1 MTENNV
7 LLTHPGQAEAS
18 MVDDPAAEQARRVQ
32 PIRFMERVGNPAL
45 EGPELTRQVPLEVRQ
60 NVLVTTVDKLVNWAR
75 KSSLWPVAF
84 GLA

>member
-1 MTENNV
+1 MVEDSS
-7 LLTHPGQAEAS
+7 AER
-18 MVDDPAAEQARRVQ
+18 ARKVQ
-32 PIRFMERVGNPAL
+32 PIRFQDRAGVIAL
-45 EGPELTRQVPLEVRQ
+45 QGPEPTMELPLELRQ